1 MSLLTSK
8 KAEDRQI
15 SLKRVRV
22 NVRQKW
28 NKKEG
33 VGRGRLTEKFTLSW
47 LVVAIHKA
55 EIPMECGKRLRF
67 TV

>member
-1 MSLLTSK
+1 M
-8 KAEDRQI
+8 
-15 SLKRVRV
+15 

-28 NKKEG
+28 NKNEG
-33 VGRGRLTEKFTLSW
+33 VGRGRLTQKFTLSW